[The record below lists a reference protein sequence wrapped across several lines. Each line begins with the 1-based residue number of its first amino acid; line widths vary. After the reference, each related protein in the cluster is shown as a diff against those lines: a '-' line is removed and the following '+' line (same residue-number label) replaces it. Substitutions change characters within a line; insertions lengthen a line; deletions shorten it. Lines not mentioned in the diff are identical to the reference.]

1 MLPLQFLITQWMER
15 QASGPQ
21 MTFIEKIPLKAS
33 LLKRFIL
40 FKDQIKISA
49 EIAADIKKLS
59 FFSSPKWPPGKKLP
73 PLISCWWG
81 KKTFIDACI
90 ILAAADDKVKIRFL

>member
-40 FKDQIKISA
+40 FKDQIQISA
-49 EIAADIKKLS
+49 EIAADKKIEL
-59 FFSSPKWPPGKKLP
+59 FSLLRNGPQEKSATVDFMLVGKKD
-73 PLISCWWG
+73 IY
-81 KKTFIDACI
+81 
-90 ILAAADDKVKIRFL
+90 

>member
-49 EIAADIKKLS
+49 EIAADKKIELF
-59 FFSSPKWPPGKKLP
+59 FFSEMAPRKKSATVDFMLVGKKD
-73 PLISCWWG
+73 IY
-81 KKTFIDACI
+81 
-90 ILAAADDKVKIRFL
+90 

>member
-1 MLPLQFLITQWMER
+1 MER

-40 FKDQIKISA
+40 FKDQIQISA
-49 EIAADIKKLS
+49 EIAADKKN
-59 FFSSPKWPPGKKLP
+59 W
-73 PLISCWWG
+73 
-81 KKTFIDACI
+81 A
-90 ILAAADDKVKIRFL
+90 